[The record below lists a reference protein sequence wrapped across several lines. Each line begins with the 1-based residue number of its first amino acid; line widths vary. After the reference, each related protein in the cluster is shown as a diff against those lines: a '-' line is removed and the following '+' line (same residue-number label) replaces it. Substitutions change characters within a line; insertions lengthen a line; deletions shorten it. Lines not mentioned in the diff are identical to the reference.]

1 MSIKPVLTSL
11 EDFENYLSGSKG
23 KEAVEGLFFYI
34 EIIEKEF
41 ERVEKAFPL
50 TLTDEAKQ
58 RFIDL
63 EEIKI
68 DLKRYILESGL
79 MLDFE
84 GEDWLEGKEMLEG
97 IRPLGKVSPIKAS
110 KLLSMIMKKDVS
122 DFGYYEQN
130 LKKGTILIFLKS
142 IYGREIKES

>member
-11 EDFENYLSGSKG
+11 EEFDNFLSEPKG
-23 KEAVEGLFFYI
+23 KDAVDGLSFYI
-34 EIIEKEF
+34 GMMEKEF
-41 ERVEKAFPL
+41 ERVKKAFPL

-63 EEIKI
+63 EEIKTS
-68 DLKRYILESGL
+68 LKRFILESGL
-79 MLDFE
+79 MLDFD

-97 IRPLGKVSPIKAS
+97 IRPLEKVSPIKAS

-122 DFGYYEQN
+122 DFGYYEKH
-130 LKKGTILIFLKS
+130 LKKGNILIFLNS
-142 IYGREIKES
+142 IYSANRQDS